1 MTKLVKKLLIGASM
15 VVGVGT
21 MGAVPTNAASLTGI
35 TFNTTDI
42 EVFGR
47 NGSVGSGVNEAMNA
61 LTDSDV
67 VTNVELGASSEDP
80 NANVGFSGFFGN
92 TAVSVETVTAAD
104 WAIFGDQWV
113 QDFSAAYSDLFS
125 AEIFGIN
132 VGQAISAAVQ
142 GGLTRSGDPN
152 IGSFVQDD
160 ATGEYQLGLIG
171 HLDLLQSDS
180 LDQALRAEAAEYASN
195 NPFFSLLSSDQQNT
209 MLDNG
214 VNSAKNQISSYLG
227 GNPLQM
233 SEVAKVTIDGV
244 VNYAYS
250 FSATDT
256 GYVDTD
262 GSSHSGLYSWTL
274 AGEPQSIQA
283 VPEPS
288 SMLGL
293 MAVGGLVTL
302 SQRKSRKKV

>member
-1 MTKLVKKLLIGASM
+1 MTGLLKKLLIGASV
-15 VVGVGT
+15 VVGAGT

-35 TFNTTDI
+35 QFNTNDI

-47 NGSVGSGVNEAMNA
+47 NGSEGSGINDAINA

-67 VTNVELGASSEDP
+67 VTNVELGASNENP
-80 NANVGFSGFFGN
+80 NANIGFSGMLGN

-104 WAIFGDQWV
+104 WAIFGQQWV
-113 QDFSAAYSDLFS
+113 QDFSAAYSDLFN
-125 AEIFGIN
+125 ANVFGVN
-132 VGQAISAAVQ
+132 VGNAIAGAVQ

-160 ATGEYQLGLIG
+160 VTGEYQLGLIG
-171 HLDLLQSDS
+171 HYDLLQSDS
-180 LDQALRAEAAEYASN
+180 LTQELN
-195 NPFFSLLSSDQQNT
+195 NLTGSSSLTGL
-209 MLDNG
+209 
-214 VNSAKNQISSYLG
+214 VKNQVSGYLD
-227 GNPLQM
+227 GNPLQV

-256 GYVDTD
+256 GYVDSD

-274 AGEPQSIQA
+274 AGEPIQS

-288 SMLGL
+288 TMLGL

-302 SQRKSRKKV
+302 SQRKSRNKV